1 MRGFFVCANLPGN
14 RYIQTVLYGKVM
26 ALMTRSR
33 GIACMYVRKVHQ
45 LSAYLTGEEA
55 DVVERAAQAA
65 DMSISKF
72 LRHAAVEKAHTDGF
86 DIAAATTGKR

>member
-1 MRGFFVCANLPGN
+1 
-14 RYIQTVLYGKVM
+14 
-26 ALMTRSR
+26 
-33 GIACMYVRKVHQ
+33 MYVRKVHQ

-72 LRHAAVEKAHTDGF
+72 LRHAAVEKAHTDRF